1 MEAGGPGCALAAGAA
16 GATGERTMAGAVPG
30 SVVGHGLFNP
40 PLDRVTI
47 FCSLNSRLSNFTE
60 LDGRLDQR
68 ARICYH
74 LRMGNIFKIVAV
86 VGLIILAV
94 GGIILTLDLGQA
106 GEVKEAIWRG
116 LTVIAILTILSL
128 VVSLLARKNS

>member
-1 MEAGGPGCALAAGAA
+1 MPCQ
-16 GATGERTMAGAVPG
+16 GAV
-30 SVVGHGLFNP
+30 GHELLDP
-40 PLDRVTI
+40 PLDRVNPS
-47 FCSLNSRLSNFTE
+47 CSLNSRLSNFTK
-60 LDGRLDQR
+60 LGGRLDQR

-94 GGIILTLDLGQA
+94 GGIILALDLGQA

-116 LTVIAILTILSL
+116 LTVMAILTILSL
-128 VVSLLARKNS
+128 VVSLLAKKDS